1 MLKTQ
6 KIKWKRL
13 LNELEFLYE
22 ELDLAN
28 DICKEMNIDF
38 EHYYRAY
45 CARNNIDI
53 DKLNRENAERL
64 SELYGTKK
72 PEQGEE
78 IPISEYSG
86 STALVPVD
94 SAETSNED
102 IEEPDDL
109 GTYKDLHQD
118 FHKLFRKLAMKL
130 HPDRIENWISDPDY
144 KQTLAWDFSDAKKS
158 YETKEYFRLIQIAKK
173 HNVMIPERYSLQ
185 LRWFKKDRDKMVNEI
200 NKVKGTY
207 NYSFAECENDEQRN
221 ALVEKF
227 LWHLFR
233 FKPQK

>member
-86 STALVPVD
+86 STALVPMD
-94 SAETSNED
+94 NAETSNEE

-130 HPDRIENWISDPDY
+130 HPDRS
-144 KQTLAWDFSDAKKS
+144 
-158 YETKEYFRLIQIAKK
+158 
-173 HNVMIPERYSLQ
+173 
-185 LRWFKKDRDKMVNEI
+185 
-200 NKVKGTY
+200 
-207 NYSFAECENDEQRN
+207 
-221 ALVEKF
+221 
-227 LWHLFR
+227 
-233 FKPQK
+233 